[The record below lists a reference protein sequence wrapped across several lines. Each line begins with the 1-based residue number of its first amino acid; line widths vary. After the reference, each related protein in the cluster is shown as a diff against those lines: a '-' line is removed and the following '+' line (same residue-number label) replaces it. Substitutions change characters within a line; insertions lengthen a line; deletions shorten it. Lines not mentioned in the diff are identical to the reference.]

1 MNNRNEIIQ
10 KSLYALDHMKNFTEF
25 AIDQF
30 GIEDMNVRHV
40 ADF

>member
-25 AIDQF
+25 AWAGF
-30 GIEDMNVRHV
+30 RLE
-40 ADF
+40 